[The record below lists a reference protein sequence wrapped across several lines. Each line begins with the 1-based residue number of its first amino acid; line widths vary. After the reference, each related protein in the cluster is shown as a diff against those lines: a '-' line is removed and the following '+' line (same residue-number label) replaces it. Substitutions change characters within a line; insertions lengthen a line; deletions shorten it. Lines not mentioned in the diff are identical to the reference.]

1 MKRWENDGSTAAAD
15 YFLGDALNND
25 LWFMV
30 KDTFWQQLYIN
41 IWGKSLEKIIGR
53 GIHK

>member
-1 MKRWENDGSTAAAD
+1 
-15 YFLGDALNND
+15 
-25 LWFMV
+25 MV

-53 GIHK
+53 GIHKSKIYKLKGYCKRMIKSKAEIEKKRKS